1 MIPNVRIQTPLP
13 LRMTNLMRTFFSSA
27 IRLAP
32 RVAYAWASRSARGAR
47 LDHLWSP
54 TTAPPG
60 LSTLGRV
67 RCLSTKSAFD
77 SSHQPEPKLT
87 HVDAEGRPHMVD
99 VSNKESTSRTATAE
113 GRIYLPRVAYEL
125 VSPTTRHA
133 PAPLPTSRLG
143 GEKPKH
149 PEKSVVPDR
158 APDLALETDLG
169 LGAAMSELEKAKS
182 KARKKGD
189 VLIVAQLAAI
199 MACKR
204 TAELIPLCHPL
215 PLSHVSV
222 ALTPEVHPDPDA
234 PYDLTDLPDKGDTGR
249 RPHLY
254 SIKCI
259 ATVSCDGKTGVEMEA
274 LTAVSVGLLTVWD
287 MLKAVAGKEM
297 VIGDILVRGK
307 AGGKSGDFVRRQ

>member
-125 VSPTTRHA
+125 VFPTTRHA

-149 PEKSVVPDR
+149 SEKSVVPDR
-158 APDLALETDLG
+158 APDPALETDLG